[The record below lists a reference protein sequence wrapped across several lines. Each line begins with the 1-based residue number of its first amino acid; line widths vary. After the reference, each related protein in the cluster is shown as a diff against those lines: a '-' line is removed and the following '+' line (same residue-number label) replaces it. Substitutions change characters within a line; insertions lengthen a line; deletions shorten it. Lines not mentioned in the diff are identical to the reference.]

1 MTGHESDGAHRRV
14 VIIGAG
20 PTGMTAA
27 LLLARYGVPTLVLDR
42 WEDVY
47 PQPRAVHLD
56 DEVYRILDD
65 LGLGED
71 FAAISRPGR
80 GLRLCT
86 KEIRTLAEFERDPDD
101 RPHGYPQAN
110 MFDQPDLERLMRS
123 HVSRYDLVEMRGGCE
138 ITDVQNLK
146 DGVRVSYNSTE
157 DATPHWV
164 TADYV
169 LGCDGANSVVRRSI
183 GSKMQDLGFEQRWL
197 VIDIETDVDLDQW
210 DGVHQVCDSER
221 SATYMRIGTTRYR
234 WEFQLLDNETLDEF
248 TDLSAI
254 HPLIAPWFTSAEI
267 PEMKLIRSA
276 EYTFRAQ
283 VADRWRDRR
292 VFVLGDAAH
301 LTPPFIG
308 QGMGA
313 GVRDARN
320 LVWKLVGALDGH
332 VHDSALDSYEIE
344 RKTHAKAMIELAV
357 AIGWAMTGGSK
368 LTGIMRTTIAP
379 ALGRLPFIGA
389 KATASTTP
397 SLTRSQFVL
406 RSRGPIRTLPGKLC
420 PNSIVDSGARL
431 DDVAPGQF
439 LLVSST
445 PLTIEQRREVERRG
459 AAVVEV
465 AASSD
470 LGQWLSHGHAVAAI
484 VRPDRTV
491 MAASKSVPSLHT
503 VVPSTTL
510 RTTERTTE
518 RPTPTA
524 PTASAPAAHR
534 SAAGTATRTATKR
547 RR

>member
-1 MTGHESDGAHRRV
+1 MTGGGPAQDGAHYPV
-14 VIIGAG
+14 VIVGAG

-27 LLLARYGVPTLVLDR
+27 LLLAQYGVPCLVLDR
-42 WEDVY
+42 WADVY

-56 DEVYRILDD
+56 DEVYRILGDI
-65 LGLGED
+65 GLAED
-71 FAAISRPGR
+71 FAEISRPGR

-110 MFDQPDLERLMRS
+110 MFDQPDLERLMRTHLARFDS
-123 HVSRYDLVEMRGGCE
+123 VDMRGGCE

-146 DGVRVSYNSTE
+146 DSARVSYTSTE
-157 DATPHWV
+157 DGTPHWV

-234 WEFQLLDNETLDEF
+234 WEFQMLDGETLDEF

-254 HPLIAPWFTSAEI
+254 RPLITPWFVSGDV
-267 PEMKLIRSA
+267 PDMKLIRSA
-276 EYTFRAQ
+276 EYTFKAQ

-292 VFVLGDAAH
+292 VFVLGDAVH

-313 GVRDARN
+313 GLRDARN
-320 LVWKLVGALDGH
+320 LVWKLVGALDGRLR
-332 VHDSALDSYEIE
+332 DASLDSYEIE
-344 RKTHAKAMIELAV
+344 RKAHAKHMIQLAV
-357 AIGWAMTGGSK
+357 AIGWAMTGGSR
-368 LTGIMRTTIAP
+368 LTGILRTNIAP
-379 ALGRLPFIGA
+379 ALGRLPFIGS
-389 KATASTTP
+389 KVTDSATP
-397 SLTRSQFVL
+397 PLTRSDYVL
-406 RSRGPIRTLPGKLC
+406 RAPTQVRALAGALC
-420 PNSIVDSGARL
+420 PNSPLDNGTRL
-431 DDVAPGQF
+431 DSVAPGQF
-439 LLVSST
+439 VFLSTT
-445 PLTIEQRREVERRG
+445 PLTVDQRREVERRG

-470 LGQWLSHGHAVAAI
+470 LGEWLRRGRAVAAI

-491 MAASKSVPSLHT
+491 MASGKSVPSLHT
-503 VVPSTTL
+503 KVPSTTL
-510 RTTERTTE
+510 CRKE
-518 RPTPTA
+518 RPEPTA
-524 PTASAPAAHR
+524 AKP
-534 SAAGTATRTATKR
+534 TATRTTSPRIATKR

>member
-1 MTGHESDGAHRRV
+1 MIGSEADGTHHTV
-14 VIIGAG
+14 VIVGSG
-20 PTGMTAA
+20 PSGMTAA
-27 LLLARYGVPTLVLDR
+27 LLFAQYGVSVLVMDR

-56 DEVYRILDD
+56 DEVYRILGD

-71 FAAISRPGR
+71 FSAISRPGR

-86 KEIRTLAEFERDPDD
+86 KDIRTLAEFDRDPDD

-123 HVSRYDLVEMRGGCE
+123 HIARHDSVQMRGGCE

-146 DGVRVSYNSTE
+146 DSVRVSYTSTE
-157 DATPHWV
+157 DTTPHWV

-183 GSKMQDLGFEQRWL
+183 GSKMHDLGFEQRWL
-197 VIDIETDVDLDQW
+197 VVDIETDVDLEQW
-210 DGVHQVCDSER
+210 DGVHQVCDPAR

-234 WEFQLLDNETLDEF
+234 WEFQMLDGETLDEF
-248 TDLSAI
+248 TDLSTI
-254 HPLIAPWFTSAEI
+254 LPFIAPWFTSGEI
-267 PEMKLIRSA
+267 PDMKLIRSA
-276 EYTFRAQ
+276 EYTFKAQ

-313 GVRDARN
+313 GLRDARN

-332 VHDSALDSYEIE
+332 VSDSALDSYEIE
-344 RKTHAKAMIELAV
+344 RKTHAKAMIQMAV
-357 AIGWAMTGGSK
+357 AIGWAMTGGNK
-368 LTGIMRTTIAP
+368 LTGIMRTTVAP
-379 ALGRLPFIGA
+379 ALGHLPLIG
-389 KATASTTP
+389 KRVTASTTP
-397 SLTRSQFVL
+397 SLTRSPYVL
-406 RSRGPIRTLPGKLC
+406 RSRAQVRSLAGQLC
-420 PNSIVDSGARL
+420 PNSRLDNGTRL
-431 DDVAPGQF
+431 DDAAPGQF
-439 LLVSST
+439 LFVSST
-445 PLTIEQRREVERRG
+445 PLSTEQRREVERRG

-470 LGQWLSHGHAVAAI
+470 LGVWLRRGHAVAAI

-491 MAASKSVPSLHT
+491 MSASKSVPSLHT

-510 RTTERTTE
+510 RSEE

-524 PTASAPAAHR
+524 ATTPPETR
-534 SAAGTATRTATKR
+534 SATGTAARIATKR

>member
-1 MTGHESDGAHRRV
+1 MIGFEADGTHHKV
-14 VIIGAG
+14 VIVGSG
-20 PTGMTAA
+20 PSGMTAA
-27 LLLARYGVPTLVLDR
+27 LLFARYGVPCLVLDR

-56 DEVYRILDD
+56 DEVYRILGD
-65 LGLGED
+65 LGLAED

-86 KEIRTLAEFERDPDD
+86 KDIRTLAEFERDPDD

-110 MFDQPDLERLMRS
+110 MFDQPELERLMRS
-123 HVSRYDLVEMRGGCE
+123 HIARYDSVQMRGGCE
-138 ITDVQNLK
+138 ITDVQNLE
-146 DGVRVSYNSTE
+146 DGVRVLYTSTE
-157 DATPHWV
+157 DGTPHWV

-197 VIDIETDVDLDQW
+197 VIDIETDDDLDQW

-234 WEFQLLDNETLDEF
+234 WEFQMLDGETLDEF

-254 HPLIAPWFTSAEI
+254 RPLITPWFVSGDI
-267 PEMKLIRSA
+267 PDMKLIRSA
-276 EYTFRAQ
+276 EYTFKAQ

-313 GVRDARN
+313 GLRDARN

-332 VHDSALDSYEIE
+332 VSDSSLDSYEIE
-344 RKTHAKAMIELAV
+344 RKTHAKSMIQMAV
-357 AIGWAMTGGSK
+357 AIGLAMTGGSR
-368 LTGIMRTTIAP
+368 LTGIMRTNVAP
-379 ALGRLPFIGA
+379 ALGHLPFIGR
-389 KATASTTP
+389 KVTASTTP
-397 SLTRSQFVL
+397 SLTRSPHVL
-406 RSRGPIRTLPGKLC
+406 RSRAQVRSLAGQLC
-420 PNSIVDSGARL
+420 PNSVLNNGIRL
-431 DDVAPGQF
+431 DDAAPGQF
-439 LLVSST
+439 LFVSST
-445 PLTIEQRREVERRG
+445 PLSTEQRRELERRG

-470 LGQWLSHGHAVAAI
+470 LGVWLRRGHAVAAI

-491 MAASKSVPSLHT
+491 MSASRSVPSLHT
-503 VVPSTTL
+503 AVPSTTL
-510 RTTERTTE
+510 RAVEHPATTATK
-518 RPTPTA
+518 
-524 PTASAPAAHR
+524 PADTR
-534 SAAGTATRTATKR
+534 SATRTAARTATKR